1 MQALLTSTLWRMNFE
16 RSISTRWRQDL
27 LISSPTLPT
36 SRISGTLSTHTSDGP
51 SKSNSARISRNL
63 SSRCSF
69 RAIRPSMHYT
79 LNTKL
84 NKIGAS
90 ILKMFS
96 MMHARVC
103 LLRRRP
109 VERSKVWPSATR
121 ESFGSMSW
129 CRTTRRVS
137 SENASPKC
145 TYQSWKST
153 QSKPMGDSLCSKLP
167 SKWWMLSCGKL
178 TRKAA
183 QAAPDP
189 KKSWKRW
196 SQRSQSQAYQ
206 PIFRLVQHQS
216 IEPWSKR
223 RYLSRQNLPMLMR
236 QRRQALLI
244 LRQTSKR

>member
-1 MQALLTSTLWRMNFE
+1 MQALLTSTLWRMNLE

-27 LISSPTLPT
+27 PISSPTLPT
-36 SRISGTLSTHTSDGP
+36 LRTSGTLSIRTSDGP

-63 SSRCSF
+63 LSRCSF

-84 NKIGAS
+84 NKTGAS
-90 ILKMFS
+90 IRKMFS

-103 LLRRRP
+103 LLRKRP

-129 CRTTRRVS
+129 YRTTRRVN
-137 SENASPKC
+137 SENVSPKC
-145 TYQSWKST
+145 TCQSWKST
-153 QSKPMGDSLCSKLP
+153 QSKPMGDSLCSRLP

-183 QAAPDP
+183 LAALDP

-196 SQRSQSQAYQ
+196 SQRSRSQAYQ
-206 PIFRLVQHQS
+206 LICRLVQHQS

-223 RYLSRQNLPMLMR
+223 RYPSLQNLPTLVR
-236 QRRQALLI
+236 QKRQALLI